1 MKIVSN
7 LLENIDGIQI
17 YYIVGLL
24 IFVILFIVITIQTIR
39 MPKQEA
45 EKIKNSIL
53 NDNETENI
61 VPSDL
66 KN

>member
-24 IFVILFIVITIQTIR
+24 IFFTLFVVIFIRTMR
-39 MPKQEA
+39 RPNKEME
-45 EKIKNSIL
+45 EIKNSIL
-53 NDNETENI
+53 NDNNADDRVT
-61 VPSDL
+61 S
-66 KN
+66 

>member
-7 LLENIDGIQI
+7 LLENIEGIQI

-24 IFVILFIVITIQTIR
+24 IFVTLFIIITIRTIR
-39 MPKQEA
+39 MPKAEA

-53 NDNETENI
+53 NDNETEEI
-61 VPSDL
+61 FRS
-66 KN
+66 

>member
-7 LLENIDGIQI
+7 LLENIEGIQI
-17 YYIVGLL
+17 YYIAGLL
-24 IFVILFIVITIQTIR
+24 IFVTLFIVISIRTLR
-39 MPKQEA
+39 MPKKEA

-61 VPSDL
+61 IPS
-66 KN
+66 

>member
-7 LLENIDGIQI
+7 LLENIEGIQI

-53 NDNETENI
+53 NDTEQEDMFR
-61 VPSDL
+61 S
-66 KN
+66 

>member
-7 LLENIDGIQI
+7 LLENIEGIQI

-24 IFVILFIVITIQTIR
+24 IFVILFIVITIQTLR

-53 NDNETENI
+53 NDTEQEDMFR
-61 VPSDL
+61 S
-66 KN
+66 

>member
-1 MKIVSN
+1 MKIISN

-24 IFVILFIVITIQTIR
+24 IFVTLFIIITIRTIR
-39 MPKQEA
+39 MPKAEA

-53 NDNETENI
+53 NDSEVEENI
-61 VPSDL
+61 PS
-66 KN
+66 

>member
-7 LLENIDGIQI
+7 LLEDIEGIQI

-24 IFVILFIVITIQTIR
+24 IFISLFIVITIRTIR
-39 MPKQEA
+39 IPKAQA

-61 VPSDL
+61 IPS
-66 KN
+66 

>member
-7 LLENIDGIQI
+7 LLENIEGIQI
-17 YYIVGLL
+17 YYIIGLV
-24 IFVILFIVITIQTIR
+24 IFVTLFVIITIRTFK

-45 EKIKNSIL
+45 ERIKNSIL

-61 VPSDL
+61 FPS
-66 KN
+66 

>member
-7 LLENIDGIQI
+7 LLENIQGIQI

-24 IFVILFIVITIQTIR
+24 IFVTLFVVISIRTIR

-53 NDNETENI
+53 TDNETDDVI
-61 VPSDL
+61 QS
-66 KN
+66 

>member
-1 MKIVSN
+1 MVSN
-7 LLENIDGIQI
+7 LLENIEGIQI

-24 IFVILFIVITIQTIR
+24 IFVTLFIVISIRTIR
-39 MPKQEA
+39 MPKQDV

-61 VPSDL
+61 IPS
-66 KN
+66 

>member
-7 LLENIDGIQI
+7 LLENIEGIQI

-24 IFVILFIVITIQTIR
+24 IFVILFIVITIRTLR
-39 MPKQEA
+39 MPKNEV

-53 NDNETENI
+53 TENETDDF
-61 VPSDL
+61 SRS
-66 KN
+66 

>member
-7 LLENIDGIQI
+7 LLENIEGIQI
-17 YYIVGLL
+17 YYIAGLL
-24 IFVILFIVITIQTIR
+24 IFVTLFIVITIRTIR

-61 VPSDL
+61 IPS
-66 KN
+66 